1 MNDTSRDI
9 RQKQFEIVMAK
20 PLKRRLEALFEMTDL
35 SRKIMQNRIIAK
47 NPKISEVEL
56 KVELYKVFYQSEF
69 DEHSLQ
75 QIADSIKQY
84 CEKKIQLS

>member
-1 MNDTSRDI
+1 
-9 RQKQFEIVMAK
+9 MAK

-56 KVELYKVFYQSEF
+56 KVELFKVFYQSEF

>member
-9 RQKQFEIVMAK
+9 RKKQFEIIMAK
-20 PLKRRLEALFEMTDL
+20 PLKKRLEALFEMTDL
-35 SRKIMQNRIIAK
+35 SRKIIQNRIIAK
-47 NPKISEVEL
+47 NPKISEAELNVEL
-56 KVELYKVFYQSEF
+56 FKVFYQSEF

-84 CEKKIQLS
+84 WEKKIQLS

>member
-1 MNDTSRDI
+1 MNDTTRDI

-20 PLKRRLEALFEMTDL
+20 PLKRRLEGLFEMTDL
-35 SRKIMQNRIIAK
+35 SRKIIQNRIIAK
-47 NPKISEVEL
+47 NPEISEVEL
-56 KVELYKVFYQSEF
+56 KVELFKVFYQSEF

-84 CEKKIQLS
+84 WEKKILQ

>member
-20 PLKRRLEALFEMTDL
+20 PLKKRLEGLFEMTDL
-35 SRKIMQNRIIAK
+35 SRKIIQNRIIAK
-47 NPKISEVEL
+47 NPEISEVEL
-56 KVELYKVFYQSEF
+56 KVEMFKVFYQSEF

-75 QIADSIKQY
+75 QIADNIKQY
-84 CEKKIQLS
+84 WEKKIQLS

>member
-20 PLKRRLEALFEMTDL
+20 PLKRRLEGLFEMTDL
-35 SRKIMQNRIIAK
+35 SRKIIQNRIIAK

-56 KVELYKVFYQSEF
+56 KVEMFKVFYQSEF

-84 CEKKIQLS
+84 WEKKILQ

>member
-35 SRKIMQNRIIAK
+35 SRKIIQDRIRAK
-47 NPKISEVEL
+47 NPNISEVEL
-56 KVELYKVFYQSEF
+56 KVELFKVFYQSEF

-84 CEKKIQLS
+84 WEKKIQLS

>member
-20 PLKRRLEALFEMTDL
+20 PLKRRLEGLFEMTDL
-35 SRKIMQNRIIAK
+35 SRKIIQNRIIAK
-47 NPKISEVEL
+47 NPEISEVEL
-56 KVELYKVFYQSEF
+56 KVELFKIFYQSDF

-84 CEKKIQLS
+84 WEKKIQLS

>member
-9 RQKQFEIVMAK
+9 LQKQYEIVMAK
-20 PLKRRLEALFEMTDL
+20 PLKRRLDSSFEMTDL
-35 SRKIMQNRIIAK
+35 SRKIIQNRIIAK

-56 KVELYKVFYQSEF
+56 KVEMFKVFYQSDF

-75 QIADSIKQY
+75 QIAVSIRHYWKS
-84 CEKKIQLS
+84 KRKI

>member
-1 MNDTSRDI
+1 MNDSSRDI

-35 SRKIMQNRIIAK
+35 SRKIIQDRIRAK
-47 NPKISEVEL
+47 NPNISEVEL
-56 KVELYKVFYQSEF
+56 KVELFKVFYQSDF

-84 CEKKIQLS
+84 WEKKV

>member
-20 PLKRRLEALFEMTDL
+20 PLKKRLEALFEMTDL
-35 SRKIMQNRIIAK
+35 SRKIIQNRIIAK

-56 KVELYKVFYQSEF
+56 KVEMFKVFYQSEF

-75 QIADSIKQY
+75 QIADNIKQY
-84 CEKKIQLS
+84 WEKKIQLS

>member
-1 MNDTSRDI
+1 
-9 RQKQFEIVMAK
+9 MAK

-35 SRKIMQNRIIAK
+35 SRKIIQDRIRAK
-47 NPKISEVEL
+47 NPNISEVEL
-56 KVELYKVFYQSEF
+56 KVELFKVFYQSDF

-84 CEKKIQLS
+84 WEKKV